1 MKAAMDK
8 QREHQHDKA
17 EHGVDAYRGYDP
29 VQAGWSQ
36 SGKFNRA
43 WLKDG
48 ERLTSMQRSGYA
60 MLSLLFVAFGL
71 YLLRDFVLLFR
82 SGDWTSVL
90 IFGGATFFFLFV
102 GIKGLRNVLRFPP
115 RS

>member
-1 MKAAMDK
+1 MDK
-8 QREHQHDKA
+8 QQRQHDEA
-17 EHGVDAYRGYDP
+17 EHEIDAYRGYDP

-43 WLKDG
+43 CLMDG
-48 ERLTSMQRSGYA
+48 ERLTSLQRSGYTV
-60 MLSLLFVAFGL
+60 LSLLFVAFGL
-71 YLLRDFVLLFR
+71 YLYRDFVLLFR
-82 SGDWTSVL
+82 SGDWIFVL

-102 GIKGLRNVLRFPP
+102 GTRGLRNVVRFPR